1 MSGASPRAGRET
13 GPALRK
19 FGYFCVTMS
28 EAAQNPTPAAPGLT
42 DQELARRENLRR
54 IRELGV
60 EPFPYKFDFTHHA
73 ADLRLLGEGK
83 DSAELKQLG
92 TFAIAGRIVAF
103 RSSGKTAFLNLQ
115 DDHERIQVYLR
126 KEDDAQES
134 GTVAGI
140 GEAIW
145 PVVKSMDLGDFIGVK
160 GVLMRTKTGELTLQ
174 AVGTEGF
181 TFLSKSVKPLP
192 FPKVEE
198 TKDEA
203 GKVTG
208 RKTFQSSLFTDI
220 EARYRQRYADLAV
233 NPEVANV
240 FRLRTA
246 LVQDVRSYLVERSF
260 LEVET
265 PTLQAIYG
273 GASARP
279 FITHHNALD
288 IPLYLRISNELYLKR
303 LITGGFDRVFEFVK
317 DFRNEGIDRTH
328 NPEFTQVEFYQ
339 AYADYFDMMDHFQ
352 AIWQHAAK
360 AVLKLKARRSAVSR
374 GLSADALAKECA
386 AIDHGDAPLIYQGRE
401 LTTFFGNWERLPVKT
416 ALKRKGVDI
425 DASSDEDLKTLIA
438 NKHWTLDGTFSRGRA
453 MMLAFEELCEPELWE
468 PAFVMDHPLES
479 TPLCKVHRDDP
490 TLVERFEPAIA
501 GMEVGNSYSEL
512 NDPIQQRKLLE
523 EQVERGRG
531 GEDETHPL
539 DEDFLRAMEYGMPP
553 MGGVGIGID
562 RMTMILTDQVSVRD
576 VLLFPLQRPE

>member
-1 MSGASPRAGRET
+1 MSDT
-13 GPALRK
+13 
-19 FGYFCVTMS
+19 
-28 EAAQNPTPAAPGLT
+28 NTPAATSPVLN

-54 IRELGV
+54 VRELGV
-60 EPFPYKFDFTHHA
+60 EPFPYKFAFTHRA
-73 ADLRLLGEGK
+73 AEVRALGDGK
-83 DSAELKQLG
+83 QGDELEALG
-92 TFAIAGRIVAF
+92 TFAVAGRVVAF

-126 KEDDAQES
+126 RDDDVKDA
-134 GTVAGI
+134 GTRAGQ
-140 GEAIW
+140 GEAVW
-145 PVVKSMDLGDFIGVK
+145 PVVKLLDLGDYIGVR
-160 GVLMRTKTGELTLQ
+160 GMLMRTKTGELTLQ
-174 AVGTEGF
+174 AVGAEGF
-181 TFLSKSVKPLP
+181 ELLAKSLKPLP

-203 GKVTG
+203 GHVTG
-208 RKTFQSSLFTDI
+208 RKTFQSSLFSDVET
-220 EARYRQRYADLAV
+220 RYRQRYADLAV
-233 NPEVANV
+233 NPEVADI

-246 LVQDVRSYLVERSF
+246 MIQEVRAYLLEHAY

-279 FITHHNALD
+279 FVTHHNALD

-303 LITGGFDRVFEFVK
+303 LVAGGFDRVFEFVK

-339 AYADYFDMMDHFQ
+339 AYADYHDMMDHFQ
-352 AIWQHAAK
+352 AIWQRAAK
-360 AVLKLKARRSAVSR
+360 AVLKLKARRSALARGVSVE
-374 GLSADALAKECA
+374 GLAREIAVIEA
-386 AIDHGDAPLIYQGRE
+386 GDLPLTYQGRE
-401 LTTFFGNWERLPVKT
+401 LSTFFGTWERLPVKT
-416 ALKRKGVDI
+416 ALKRKGIDI
-425 DASSDEDLKTLIA
+425 DAHSDLELQDLLKA
-438 NKHWTLDGTFSRGRA
+438 RHWHLDGTFSRGRA

-479 TPLCKVHRDDP
+479 TPLCKVHRLDP

-512 NDPIQQRKLLE
+512 NDPVEQRRLLE
-523 EQVERGRG
+523 LQVERGRG

-553 MGGVGIGID
+553 MGGVGIGMD
-562 RMTMILTDQVSVRD
+562 RMAMLLTDQASIRD

>member
-1 MSGASPRAGRET
+1 MTDTNVAGGAQA
-13 GPALRK
+13 
-19 FGYFCVTMS
+19 
-28 EAAQNPTPAAPGLT
+28 LT
-42 DQELARRENLRR
+42 DQEIARRENLKK

-60 EPFPYKFDFTHHA
+60 EPFPYRFEFSHRA
-73 ADLRLLGEGK
+73 AEVRLLGEGK
-83 DSAELKQLG
+83 EGTDLKALG
-92 TFAIAGRIVAF
+92 SFAVAGRVVAY
-103 RSSGKTAFLNLQ
+103 RSSGKTAFLNIQ

-126 KEDDAQES
+126 RDDEVSES
-134 GTVAGI
+134 GTVAGQ
-140 GEAIW
+140 GETVW
-145 PVVKSMDLGDFIGVK
+145 PVVKILDLGDFIGVR
-160 GVLMRTKTGELTLQ
+160 GHLMRTKTGELTLQ
-174 AVGTEGF
+174 AVGETGF
-181 TFLSKSVKPLP
+181 ELLSKSLRPLP

-198 TKDEA
+198 QEIKDES
-203 GKVTG
+203 GKVVA
-208 RKTFQSSLFTDI
+208 RKRSVFQSSLFSDV

-246 LVQDVRSYLVERSF
+246 IIQEVRQYLIDHAY

-279 FITHHNALD
+279 FVTHHNALD

-339 AYADYFDMMDHFQ
+339 AYADYNDMMTHFQ
-352 AIWQHAAK
+352 AIWQRAAR
-360 AVLKLKARRSAVSR
+360 AVLKLKAKRTALAR
-374 GLSADALAKECA
+374 GLGAEGLAKEFA
-386 AIDHGDAPLIYQGRE
+386 AIDAGEVPLVYQGRE
-401 LTTFFGNWERLPVKT
+401 LTTFFKDWERLPVKT

-425 DASSDEDLKTLIA
+425 DGSSDQDLKDLIK
-438 NKHWTLDGTFSRGRA
+438 NNHWEMDGAFSRGRA

-468 PAFVMDHPLES
+468 PSFVMDHPLDS
-479 TPLCKVHRDDP
+479 TPLCKVHRNDP

-512 NDPIQQRKLLE
+512 NDPIVQRRLLE
-523 EQVERGRG
+523 QQVERGRG

-562 RMTMILTDQVSVRD
+562 RMTMILTDQSSIRD
-576 VLLFPLQRPE
+576 VLLFPLQKPE

>member
-1 MSGASPRAGRET
+1 
-13 GPALRK
+13 
-19 FGYFCVTMS
+19 MS
-28 EAAQNPTPAAPGLT
+28 EQNQNTAPSNPSLN

-60 EPFPYKFDFTHHA
+60 EPYPYKFDFTHRA
-73 ADLRLLGEGK
+73 GEVRALGEGK
-83 DSAELKQLG
+83 QGAELAPLG
-92 TFAIAGRIVAF
+92 TFAIAGRVVAF

-126 KEDDAQES
+126 RDDDVKES
-134 GTVAGI
+134 GTVAGQ
-140 GEAIW
+140 GESVW
-145 PVVKSMDLGDFIGVK
+145 PVVKLVDLGDFIGVR

-174 AVGTEGF
+174 AVGPEGF
-181 TFLSKSVKPLP
+181 TMLSKSLKPLP

-198 TKDEA
+198 TKDET
-203 GKVTG
+203 GRVVG
-208 RKTFQSSLFTDI
+208 RKTFQSSLFSDVET
-220 EARYRQRYADLAV
+220 RYRQRYADLAV
-233 NPEVANV
+233 NPDIADV
-240 FRLRTA
+240 FRLRMA
-246 LVQDVRSYLVERSF
+246 MMQEVRSYLVEHGF

-279 FITHHNALD
+279 FVTHHNALD

-303 LITGGFDRVFEFVK
+303 LVAGGFDRVFEFVK

-339 AYADYFDMMDHFQ
+339 AYADYHDMMDHFQ
-352 AIWQHAAK
+352 AIWQRAGK
-360 AVLKLKARRSAVSR
+360 SVLKLKARRSAPSR
-374 GLSADALAKECA
+374 GLSSEALARELS
-386 AIDHGDAPLIYQGRE
+386 AIDAGDVPLVYQGRE
-401 LTTFFGNWERLPVKT
+401 LTTFFGKWERLPVKT

-425 DASSDEDLKTLIA
+425 DALSDGELQDLLKA
-438 NKHWTLDGTFSRGRA
+438 RHWHLDGVYSRGRA
-453 MMLAFEELCEPELWE
+453 MMLAFEELVEPELWE

-479 TPLCKVHRDDP
+479 TPLCKVHRNDP

-512 NDPIQQRKLLE
+512 NDPIEQRRLLE
-523 EQVERGRG
+523 LQVERGRG

-562 RMTMILTDQVSVRD
+562 RMAMLLTDQASIRD

>member
-1 MSGASPRAGRET
+1 
-13 GPALRK
+13 
-19 FGYFCVTMS
+19 MS
-28 EAAQNPTPAAPGLT
+28 EQDVSGGVSTLT

-60 EPFPYKFDFTHHA
+60 EPYPYRFDFTHRA

-83 DSAELKQLG
+83 ESAELKVLG
-92 TFAIAGRIVAF
+92 NYALAGRIVAF

-126 KEDDAQES
+126 RDDDAQES
-134 GTVAGI
+134 GTVVGL
-140 GEAIW
+140 GEEIW
-145 PVVKSMDLGDFIGVK
+145 PVVRSLDLGDFIGVR

-174 AVGTEGF
+174 AVGKDGF
-181 TFLSKSVKPLP
+181 ELLSKSLRPLP
-192 FPKVEE
+192 FPKVEDV
-198 TKDEA
+198 KDET
-203 GKVTG
+203 GKVVG
-208 RKTFQSSLFTDI
+208 RKSFESSLFSDVET
-220 EARYRQRYADLAV
+220 RYRQRYADLAV

-246 LVQDVRSYLVERSF
+246 IVQEVRAYLLERSF

-279 FITHHNALD
+279 FMTHHNALD
-288 IPLYLRISNELYLKR
+288 IPLYLRVSNELYLKR
-303 LITGGFDRVFEFVK
+303 LIAGGFDRVFEFVK

-339 AYADYFDMMDHFQ
+339 AYADYNDMMGHFQ
-352 AIWQHAAK
+352 AIWQRGAK
-360 AVLKLKARRSAVSR
+360 SVLSLKARRSALSR
-374 GLSADALAKECA
+374 GVGPDGLEKELA
-386 AIDHGDAPLIYQGRE
+386 AIRAGDVPVVYQGRE
-401 LTTFFGNWERLPVKT
+401 LSTFFRDWERLPVKT

-425 DASSDEDLKTLIA
+425 DASSDEELKELIKK
-438 NKHWTLDGTFSRGRA
+438 NHWELDGTYSRGRA
-453 MMLAFEELCEPELWE
+453 MMLAFEELCEPDLWE
-468 PAFVMDHPLES
+468 PTFVMDHPLES
-479 TPLCKVHRDDP
+479 TPLCKVHRNDP

-512 NDPIQQRKLLE
+512 NDPIVQRRLLE

-562 RMTMILTDQVSVRD
+562 RMAMILTDQTSVRD
-576 VLLFPLQRPE
+576 VLLFPLQKPE

>member
-1 MSGASPRAGRET
+1 MADTPD
-13 GPALRK
+13 ALT
-19 FGYFCVTMS
+19 FPTSMS
-28 EAAQNPTPAAPGLT
+28 EQNVSGGAVALT

-60 EPFPYKFDFTHHA
+60 EAYPYRFDFTHHA
-73 ADLRLLGEGK
+73 ADLRLLGDGK
-83 DSAELKQLG
+83 ESAELKTLG
-92 TFAIAGRIVAF
+92 TYALAGRIVAF

-126 KEDDAQES
+126 RDDDAQES
-134 GTVAGI
+134 GTVVGL
-140 GEAIW
+140 GEEIW
-145 PVVKSMDLGDFIGVK
+145 PVVRSLDLGDFIGVR

-174 AVGTEGF
+174 AVGKDGF
-181 TFLSKSVKPLP
+181 ELLSKSLRPLP
-192 FPKVEE
+192 FPKVEDI
-198 TKDEA
+198 KDET
-203 GKVTG
+203 GKVVG
-208 RKTFQSSLFTDI
+208 RKSFESSLFSDVET
-220 EARYRQRYADLAV
+220 RYRQRYADLAV

-246 LVQDVRSYLVERSF
+246 LVQEVRGYLLDHSF

-279 FITHHNALD
+279 FVTHHNALD
-288 IPLYLRISNELYLKR
+288 IPLYLRVSNELYLKR
-303 LITGGFDRVFEFVK
+303 LIAGGFDRVFEFVK

-339 AYADYFDMMDHFQ
+339 AYADYNDMMDHFQ
-352 AIWQHAAK
+352 AIWQRGAK
-360 AVLKLKARRSAVSR
+360 AVLSLKARRSALSR
-374 GLSADALAKECA
+374 GVGASGLEKELA
-386 AIDHGDAPLIYQGRE
+386 AIRAGDVPLVYQGRE
-401 LTTFFGNWERLPVKT
+401 LSTFFGTWERLPVKT
-416 ALKRKGVDI
+416 ALKRKDVDI
-425 DASSDEDLKTLIA
+425 DASSDDELKELIKR
-438 NKHWTLDGTFSRGRA
+438 NHWELDGTYSRGRA
-453 MMLAFEELCEPELWE
+453 MMLAFEELCEPDLWE
-468 PAFVMDHPLES
+468 PTFVMDHPLES
-479 TPLCKVHRDDP
+479 TPLCKVHRADP

-512 NDPIQQRKLLE
+512 NDPIVQRKLLE

-562 RMTMILTDQVSVRD
+562 RMAMILTDQTSIRD
-576 VLLFPLQRPE
+576 VLLFPLQKPE

>member
-1 MSGASPRAGRET
+1 
-13 GPALRK
+13 
-19 FGYFCVTMS
+19 MS
-28 EAAQNPTPAAPGLT
+28 EQKTTGGTPVPTASAPGCT
-42 DQELARRENLRR
+42 DQELARRENLKK

-60 EPFPYKFDFTHHA
+60 EPFPYKFAFTHRA

-83 DSAELKQLG
+83 EGAELKALG
-92 TFAIAGRIVAF
+92 TFAVAGRVVAY
-103 RSSGKTAFLNLQ
+103 RSSGKTAFLNIQ

-126 KEDDAQES
+126 RDDEVHES
-134 GTVAGI
+134 ETTPGQ

-145 PVVKSMDLGDFIGVK
+145 PVVKILDLGDFIGVR
-160 GVLMRTKTGELTLQ
+160 GRLMRTKTGELTLQ
-174 AVGTEGF
+174 AVGPEGF
-181 TFLSKSVKPLP
+181 ELLGKSLRPLP

-198 TKDEA
+198 VKDEA
-203 GKVTG
+203 GKVVG

-246 LVQDVRSYLVERSF
+246 IVQEVRQYLVEHGY

-279 FITHHNALD
+279 FVTHHNALD
-288 IPLYLRISNELYLKR
+288 IPLYLRVSNELYLKR
-303 LITGGFDRVFEFVK
+303 LIAGGFDRVFEFVK

-339 AYADYFDMMDHFQ
+339 AYADYNDMMVHFQ
-352 AIWQHAAK
+352 TVWQRAAR
-360 AVLKLKARRSAVSR
+360 AVLKLKARRSALAR
-374 GLSADALAKECA
+374 GLSGEGLAKEFA
-386 AIDHGDAPLIYQGRE
+386 AIDAGDVPVVYQGRE
-401 LTTFFGNWERLPVKT
+401 LSTFFKEWERLPVKT

-425 DASSDEDLKTLIA
+425 DGSTDQDLKDLIKK
-438 NKHWTLDGTFSRGRA
+438 NHWEMDGVFSRGRA

-479 TPLCKVHRDDP
+479 TPLCKVHRADP

-512 NDPIQQRKLLE
+512 NDPIVQRQLLE
-523 EQVERGRG
+523 QQVERGRG

-562 RMTMILTDQVSVRD
+562 RMTMLLTDQASIRD
-576 VLLFPLQRPE
+576 VLLFPLQKPE

>member
-1 MSGASPRAGRET
+1 
-13 GPALRK
+13 
-19 FGYFCVTMS
+19 MS
-28 EAAQNPTPAAPGLT
+28 ETASNPSTDPSNLT

-54 IRELGV
+54 IRDLGV
-60 EPFPYKFDFTHHA
+60 NPYPYRFAFTHHA
-73 ADLRLLGEGK
+73 AELRLLGEGK
-83 DSAELKQLG
+83 ESADLKALG
-92 TFAIAGRIVAF
+92 DFAVAVRIVAF
-103 RSSGKTAFLNLQ
+103 RSSGKTAFLNIQ

-126 KEDDAQES
+126 RDDELHENAV
-134 GTVAGI
+134 TAAGQ
-140 GEAIW
+140 GEAVW
-145 PVVKSMDLGDFIGVK
+145 PVIKSLDLGDYIGVR
-160 GVLMRTKTGELTLQ
+160 GRLMRTRTGELTLQ
-174 AVGTEGF
+174 ALGPQGVEL
-181 TFLSKSVKPLP
+181 LSKSIKPLP

-198 TKDEA
+198 TKDET
-203 GKVTG
+203 GKVIS

-220 EARYRQRYADLAV
+220 ETRYRQRYADLAV

-246 LVQDVRSYLVERSF
+246 MTQEVRAYLLEQSF

-279 FITHHNALD
+279 FVTHHNALD

-303 LITGGFDRVFEFVK
+303 LICGGFDRVFEFVK

-339 AYADYFDMMDHFQ
+339 AYADYHDMMDHFE
-352 AIWQHAAK
+352 AIYQRAAK
-360 AVLKLKARRSAVSR
+360 AVLKLKAKRSALSR
-374 GLSADALAKECA
+374 GITSETLVKEIA
-386 AIDHGDAPLIYQGRE
+386 AIEAGDVPLVYQGRE
-401 LTTFFGNWERLPVKT
+401 LTTFFGKWERLPVKT
-416 ALKRKGVDI
+416 ALKRKGFDI
-425 DASSDEDLKTLIA
+425 DALSDADIKAAITK
-438 NKHWTLDGTFSRGRA
+438 NHWEMDGTYSRGRA
-453 MMLAFEELCEPELWE
+453 MMLAFEELCEDELWE
-468 PAFVMDHPLES
+468 PTFVMDHPVES

-490 TLVERFEPAIA
+490 TLIERFEPAIA
-501 GMEVGNSYSEL
+501 GMEAGNSYSEL
-512 NDPIQQRKLLE
+512 NDPIVQRRLLE

-539 DEDFLRAMEYGMPP
+539 DDDFLRAMEYGMPP

-562 RMTMILTDQVSVRD
+562 RMAMILTDQASVRD

>member
-1 MSGASPRAGRET
+1 
-13 GPALRK
+13 
-19 FGYFCVTMS
+19 
-28 EAAQNPTPAAPGLT
+28 
-42 DQELARRENLRR
+42 
-54 IRELGV
+54 
-60 EPFPYKFDFTHHA
+60 
-73 ADLRLLGEGK
+73 
-83 DSAELKQLG
+83 
-92 TFAIAGRIVAF
+92 VAF

-126 KEDDAQES
+126 RDDDAQES
-134 GTVAGI
+134 GTVVGL
-140 GEAIW
+140 GEEIW
-145 PVVKSMDLGDFIGVK
+145 PVVRSLDLGDFIGVR

-174 AVGTEGF
+174 GVGKDGF
-181 TFLSKSVKPLP
+181 ELLSKSLRPLP
-192 FPKVEE
+192 FPKVEDV
-198 TKDEA
+198 KDET
-203 GKVTG
+203 GKVVG
-208 RKTFQSSLFTDI
+208 RKSFESSLFSDVET
-220 EARYRQRYADLAV
+220 RYRQRYADLAV

-246 LVQDVRSYLVERSF
+246 IVQEVRAYLLERSF

-279 FITHHNALD
+279 FVTHHNALD
-288 IPLYLRISNELYLKR
+288 IPLYLRVSNELYLKR
-303 LITGGFDRVFEFVK
+303 LIAGGFDRVFEFVK

-339 AYADYFDMMDHFQ
+339 AYADYNDMMDHFQ
-352 AIWQHAAK
+352 SIWQRGAK
-360 AVLKLKARRSAVSR
+360 AVLSLRARRSALSR
-374 GLSADALAKECA
+374 GVGADGLAKELA
-386 AIDHGDAPLIYQGRE
+386 AIGAGDVPVVYQGRE
-401 LTTFFGNWERLPVKT
+401 LSTFFGTWERLPVKT

-425 DASSDEDLKTLIA
+425 DASSDDELKELIKK
-438 NKHWTLDGTFSRGRA
+438 NHWEMDGTFSRGRA

-468 PAFVMDHPLES
+468 PTFVMDHPLES

-512 NDPIQQRKLLE
+512 NDPIVQRRLLE

-562 RMTMILTDQVSVRD
+562 RMAMILTDQTSIRD
-576 VLLFPLQRPE
+576 VLLFPLQKPE

>member
-1 MSGASPRAGRET
+1 
-13 GPALRK
+13 
-19 FGYFCVTMS
+19 MS
-28 EAAQNPTPAAPGLT
+28 EQNASGGVTALT
-42 DQELARRENLRR
+42 DQEVARRENLRR

-60 EPFPYKFDFTHHA
+60 EPYPYRFEFTHRA

-83 DSAELKQLG
+83 ESAELKAMG
-92 TFAIAGRIVAF
+92 TYALAGRIVAF

-126 KEDDAQES
+126 RDDDAQES
-134 GTVAGI
+134 GTVVGL
-140 GEAIW
+140 GEEIW
-145 PVVKSMDLGDFIGVK
+145 PVVRSLDLGDFIGVR

-174 AVGTEGF
+174 GVGKDGF
-181 TFLSKSVKPLP
+181 ELLSKSLRPLP
-192 FPKVEE
+192 FPKVEDV
-198 TKDEA
+198 KDET
-203 GKVTG
+203 GKVVG
-208 RKTFQSSLFTDI
+208 RKSFESSLFSDVET
-220 EARYRQRYADLAV
+220 RYRQRYADLAV
-233 NPEVANV
+233 NPEIANV

-246 LVQDVRSYLVERSF
+246 LVQEVRSYLLEHSF

-279 FITHHNALD
+279 FVTHHNALD
-288 IPLYLRISNELYLKR
+288 IPLYLRVSNELYLKR
-303 LITGGFDRVFEFVK
+303 LIAGGFDRVFEFVK

-339 AYADYFDMMDHFQ
+339 AYADYNDMMDHFQ
-352 AIWQHAAK
+352 AVWQRGAK
-360 AVLKLKARRSAVSR
+360 AVLSLKARRSALSR
-374 GLSADALAKECA
+374 GVGAEGLAKELA
-386 AIDHGDAPLIYQGRE
+386 AIGAGDVPVVYQGRE
-401 LTTFFGNWERLPVKT
+401 LSTFFGNWERLPVKT

-425 DASSDEDLKTLIA
+425 DASSDDELKELIRK
-438 NKHWTLDGTFSRGRA
+438 NQWELDGAYSRGRA
-453 MMLAFEELCEPELWE
+453 MMLAFEELCEPDLWE

-479 TPLCKVHRDDP
+479 TPLCKVHRNDP

-512 NDPIQQRKLLE
+512 NDPIVQRRLLE

-562 RMTMILTDQVSVRD
+562 RMTMILTDQTSIRD
-576 VLLFPLQRPE
+576 VLLFPLQKPE

>member
-1 MSGASPRAGRET
+1 MSAQDVSGG
-13 GPALRK
+13 
-19 FGYFCVTMS
+19 VT
-28 EAAQNPTPAAPGLT
+28 TLT

-60 EPFPYKFDFTHHA
+60 EAYPYRYEFTHHA
-73 ADLRLLGEGK
+73 ADLRLLGDGK
-83 DSAELKQLG
+83 ESAELKTLG
-92 TFAIAGRIVAF
+92 TYALAGRIVAF

-126 KEDDAQES
+126 RDDDAQES
-134 GTVAGI
+134 GTVVGL
-140 GEAIW
+140 GEEIW
-145 PVVKSMDLGDFIGVK
+145 PVVRSLDLGDFIGVR
-160 GVLMRTKTGELTLQ
+160 GVLMRTKTGEITLQ
-174 AVGTEGF
+174 AVGKDGF
-181 TFLSKSVKPLP
+181 ELLSKSLRPLP
-192 FPKVEE
+192 FPKVEDI
-198 TKDEA
+198 KDET
-203 GKVTG
+203 GKVVG
-208 RKTFQSSLFTDI
+208 RKSFESSLFSDVET
-220 EARYRQRYADLAV
+220 RYRQRYADLAV

-246 LVQDVRSYLVERSF
+246 LVQEVRAYLLEHSF

-279 FITHHNALD
+279 FVTHHNALD
-288 IPLYLRISNELYLKR
+288 IPLYLRVSNELYLKR
-303 LITGGFDRVFEFVK
+303 LIAGGFDRVFEFVK

-339 AYADYFDMMDHFQ
+339 AYADYNDMMDHFQ
-352 AIWQHAAK
+352 FIWQRGAK
-360 AVLKLKARRSAVSR
+360 AVLSLKARRSALSR
-374 GLSADALAKECA
+374 GVGVNGLEKELE
-386 AIDHGDAPLIYQGRE
+386 AIRAGDVPVVYQGRE
-401 LTTFFGNWERLPVKT
+401 LSTFFGTWERLPVKT

-425 DASSDEDLKTLIA
+425 DASSDDELKELI
-438 NKHWTLDGTFSRGRA
+438 KKSHWELDGTYSRGRA
-453 MMLAFEELCEPELWE
+453 MMLAFEELCEPDLWE
-468 PAFVMDHPLES
+468 PTFVMDHPLES
-479 TPLCKVHRDDP
+479 TPLCKVHRNDP

-512 NDPIQQRKLLE
+512 NDPIVQRRLLE

-562 RMTMILTDQVSVRD
+562 RMAMILTDQTSIRD
-576 VLLFPLQRPE
+576 VLLFPLQKPE

>member
-1 MSGASPRAGRET
+1 MSDTNDTSAST
-13 GPALRK
+13 PAL
-19 FGYFCVTMS
+19 
-28 EAAQNPTPAAPGLT
+28 N

-54 IRELGV
+54 IRDLGV
-60 EPFPYKFDFTHHA
+60 EPYPYKFEFTHRAGEVRSQGESLQGDELA
-73 ADLRLLGEGK
+73 A
-83 DSAELKQLG
+83 LG
-92 TFAIAGRIVAF
+92 TFAVAGRVVAY

-126 KEDDAQES
+126 RDDDVKES
-134 GTVAGI
+134 GTTPGQ
-140 GEAIW
+140 GEAVW
-145 PVVKSMDLGDFIGVK
+145 PVVKLVDLGDFIGVR

-174 AVGTEGF
+174 AVGPEGF
-181 TFLSKSVKPLP
+181 TMLSKSLKPLP

-198 TKDEA
+198 TKDDT
-203 GKVTG
+203 GRVVG
-208 RKTFQSSLFTDI
+208 RKTFQSSLFTDV
-220 EARYRQRYADLAV
+220 ETRYRQRYADLAV
-233 NPEVANV
+233 NPDIADV
-240 FRLRTA
+240 FRLRVA
-246 LVQDVRSYLVERSF
+246 MMQEVRSYLVEHGF

-279 FITHHNALD
+279 FVTHHNALD

-303 LITGGFDRVFEFVK
+303 LVAGGFDRVFEFVK

-339 AYADYFDMMDHFQ
+339 AYADYHDMMDHFQ
-352 AIWQHAAK
+352 AVWQRAGK
-360 AVLKLKARRSAVSR
+360 AVLKLKARRTAHAR
-374 GLSADALAKECA
+374 GLSAHALSHELA
-386 AIDHGDAPLIYQGRE
+386 AIDAGDVPLVYQGRE
-401 LTTFFGNWERLPVKT
+401 LSTFFGSWERLPVKT
-416 ALKRKGVDI
+416 ALKRKGIDI
-425 DASSDEDLKTLIA
+425 DAHSDAELQDLLKA
-438 NKHWTLDGTFSRGRA
+438 RHWHLDGAFSRGRA

-479 TPLCKVHRDDP
+479 TPLCKVHRQDP

-512 NDPIQQRKLLE
+512 NDPIEQRRLLE
-523 EQVERGRG
+523 LQVERGRG

-562 RMTMILTDQVSVRD
+562 RMAMLLTDQASIRD

>member
-1 MSGASPRAGRET
+1 MSDNNSQSSSNRLERAGIDPT
-13 GPALRK
+13 IVSVSQSDDGKIA
-19 FGYFCVTMS
+19 VTL
-28 EAAQNPTPAAPGLT
+28 N
-42 DQELARRENLRR
+42 DQEQARRKNLER

-60 EPFPYKFDFTHHA
+60 EPYPYRFEFTHRA
-73 ADLRLLGEGK
+73 GEVRMLGEGK
-83 DSAELKQLG
+83 QGDELAALG
-92 TFAIAGRIVAF
+92 TFAVAGRVVAF
-103 RSSGKTAFLNLQ
+103 RSSGKTAFLNIQ

-126 KEDDAQES
+126 RDDDVKE
-134 GTVAGI
+134 TVTNPGQ

-145 PVVKSMDLGDFIGVK
+145 PVVKMLDLGDFIGVRGK
-160 GVLMRTKTGELTLQ
+160 LMRTKTGELTLQ
-174 AVGTEGF
+174 AIGPEGF
-181 TFLSKSVKPLP
+181 ELLSKSLKPLP
-192 FPKVEE
+192 FPKIEE
-198 TKDEA
+198 QKDET
-203 GKVTG
+203 GRVVG
-208 RKTFQSSLFTDI
+208 RKTFQSSLFTDV
-220 EARYRQRYADLAV
+220 ETRYRQRYADLAV
-233 NPEVANV
+233 NPEVADV
-240 FRLRTA
+240 FRLRVA
-246 LVQDVRSYLVERSF
+246 MMQEVRAYLVEHGF

-279 FITHHNALD
+279 FVTHHNALD

-303 LITGGFDRVFEFVK
+303 LVAGGFDRVFEFVK

-339 AYADYFDMMDHFQ
+339 AYADYNDMMAHFQ
-352 AIWQHAAK
+352 AVWQRAGK
-360 AVLKLKARRSAVSR
+360 AVLKLKARRSALAR
-374 GLSADALAKECA
+374 GLSADSLEREIA
-386 AIDHGDAPLIYQGRE
+386 AIQAGDVPLVYQGRE
-401 LTTFFGNWERLPVKT
+401 LTTFFGQWERLPVKT

-425 DASSDEDLKTLIA
+425 DASSDQELKDLVA
-438 NKHWTLDGTFSRGRA
+438 RNHWELDGVFSRGRA

-479 TPLCKVHRDDP
+479 TPLCKVHRHDP

-512 NDPIQQRKLLE
+512 NDPMVQRRLLE

-562 RMTMILTDQVSVRD
+562 RMAMLLTDQASIRD

>member
-1 MSGASPRAGRET
+1 MSDS
-13 GPALRK
+13 L
-19 FGYFCVTMS
+19 
-28 EAAQNPTPAAPGLT
+28 NLN
-42 DQELARRENLRR
+42 DQELARRTNLDR

-60 EPFPYKFDFTHHA
+60 EPYPYRFEFTHRA
-73 ADLRLLGEGK
+73 GEVRVLGEGK
-83 DSAELKQLG
+83 QGDELSALG
-92 TFAIAGRIVAF
+92 TFAVAGRVVAY

-126 KEDDAQES
+126 RDDDVKET
-134 GTVAGI
+134 GTLAGQ

-145 PVVKSMDLGDFIGVK
+145 PVVKMLDLGDFIGVR

-174 AVGTEGF
+174 AVGADGF
-181 TFLSKSVKPLP
+181 ELLSKSLKPLP

-198 TKDEA
+198 QKDET
-203 GKVTG
+203 GRVVG
-208 RKTFQSSLFTDI
+208 RKTFQSSLFSDVET
-220 EARYRQRYADLAV
+220 RYRQRYADLAV
-233 NPEVANV
+233 NPEVADV
-240 FRLRTA
+240 FRLRVA
-246 LVQDVRSYLVERSF
+246 MMQEVRAYLVEHGF

-279 FITHHNALD
+279 FVTHHNALD

-303 LITGGFDRVFEFVK
+303 LVAGGFDRVFEFVK

-339 AYADYFDMMDHFQ
+339 AYADYNDMMAHFQ
-352 AIWQHAAK
+352 AIWQRAGK
-360 AVLKLKARRSAVSR
+360 AVLKLKARRSALSR
-374 GLSADALAKECA
+374 GLSADALEREIA
-386 AIDHGDAPLIYQGRE
+386 AIQAGDVPLVYQGRE
-401 LTTFFGNWERLPVKT
+401 LTTFFGQWERLPVKT
-416 ALKRKGVDI
+416 ALKRKGIDI
-425 DASSDEDLKTLIA
+425 DASSDQDLKDLIERRDW
-438 NKHWTLDGTFSRGRA
+438 HLDGVFSRGRA

-479 TPLCKVHRDDP
+479 TPLCKVHRQDP

-512 NDPIQQRKLLE
+512 NDPIVQRRLLE
-523 EQVERGRG
+523 QQVERGRG

-562 RMTMILTDQVSVRD
+562 RMAMLLTDQASIRD

>member
-1 MSGASPRAGRET
+1 MRDFKSWIQMADTPD
-13 GPALRK
+13 ALT
-19 FGYFCVTMS
+19 FPTSMS
-28 EAAQNPTPAAPGLT
+28 EQNVSGGAVALT

-60 EPFPYKFDFTHHA
+60 EAYPYRFDFTHHA
-73 ADLRLLGEGK
+73 ADLRLLGDGK
-83 DSAELKQLG
+83 ESAELKTLG
-92 TFAIAGRIVAF
+92 TYALAGRIVAF

-126 KEDDAQES
+126 RDDDAQES
-134 GTVAGI
+134 GTVVGL
-140 GEAIW
+140 GEEIW
-145 PVVKSMDLGDFIGVK
+145 PVVRSLDLGDFIGVR

-174 AVGTEGF
+174 AVGKDGF
-181 TFLSKSVKPLP
+181 ELLSKSLRPLP
-192 FPKVEE
+192 FPKVEDI
-198 TKDEA
+198 KDET
-203 GKVTG
+203 GKVVG
-208 RKTFQSSLFTDI
+208 RKSFESSLFSDVET
-220 EARYRQRYADLAV
+220 RYRQRYADLAV

-246 LVQDVRSYLVERSF
+246 LVQEVRGYLLDHSF

-279 FITHHNALD
+279 FVTHHNALD
-288 IPLYLRISNELYLKR
+288 IPLYLRVSNELYLKR
-303 LITGGFDRVFEFVK
+303 LIAGGFDRVFEFVK

-339 AYADYFDMMDHFQ
+339 AYADYNDMMDHFQ
-352 AIWQHAAK
+352 AIWQRGAK
-360 AVLKLKARRSAVSR
+360 AVLSLKARRSALSR
-374 GLSADALAKECA
+374 GVGASGLEKELA
-386 AIDHGDAPLIYQGRE
+386 AIRAGDVPVVYQGRE
-401 LTTFFGNWERLPVKT
+401 LSTFFGTWERLPVKT
-416 ALKRKGVDI
+416 ALKRKDVDI
-425 DASSDEDLKTLIA
+425 DASSDDELKELIKR
-438 NKHWTLDGTFSRGRA
+438 NHWELDGTYSRGRA
-453 MMLAFEELCEPELWE
+453 MMLAFEELCEPDLWE
-468 PAFVMDHPLES
+468 PTFVMDHPLES
-479 TPLCKVHRDDP
+479 TPLCKVHRADP

-512 NDPIQQRKLLE
+512 NDPIVQRKLLE

-562 RMTMILTDQVSVRD
+562 RMAMILTDQTSIRD
-576 VLLFPLQRPE
+576 VLLFPLQKPE

>member
-1 MSGASPRAGRET
+1 MSDTNDTSAST
-13 GPALRK
+13 PAL
-19 FGYFCVTMS
+19 
-28 EAAQNPTPAAPGLT
+28 N

-60 EPFPYKFDFTHHA
+60 EPYPYKFEFTHRAGEVRSQGESLQGPELA
-73 ADLRLLGEGK
+73 A
-83 DSAELKQLG
+83 LG
-92 TFAIAGRIVAF
+92 TFAVAGRVVAY

-126 KEDDAQES
+126 RDDDVKES
-134 GTVAGI
+134 GTTPGQ
-140 GEAIW
+140 GESVW
-145 PVVKSMDLGDFIGVK
+145 PVVKLVDLGDFIGVR

-174 AVGTEGF
+174 AVGPEGF
-181 TFLSKSVKPLP
+181 TMLSKSLKPLP

-198 TKDEA
+198 TKDD
-203 GKVTG
+203 TG
-208 RKTFQSSLFTDI
+208 RVVARKAFQSSLFTDV
-220 EARYRQRYADLAV
+220 ETRYRQRYADLAV
-233 NPEVANV
+233 NPDIADV
-240 FRLRTA
+240 FRLRMA
-246 LVQDVRSYLVERSF
+246 MMQEVRAYLVEHGF

-279 FITHHNALD
+279 FVTHHNALD

-303 LITGGFDRVFEFVK
+303 LVAGGFDRVFEFVK

-339 AYADYFDMMDHFQ
+339 AYADYHDMMDHFQ
-352 AIWQHAAK
+352 AIWQRAGK
-360 AVLKLKARRSAVSR
+360 AVLKLKARRTAHAR
-374 GLSADALAKECA
+374 GLSAHALSHELA
-386 AIDHGDAPLIYQGRE
+386 AIDAGDTPLVYQGRE
-401 LTTFFGNWERLPVKT
+401 LTSFFGTWERLPVKT
-416 ALKRKGVDI
+416 ALKRKGIDI
-425 DASSDEDLKTLIA
+425 DAHTDTELQDLLKA
-438 NKHWTLDGTFSRGRA
+438 RAWHLDGTFSRGRA

-479 TPLCKVHRDDP
+479 TPLCKVHRHDP

-512 NDPIQQRKLLE
+512 NDPIEQRRLLE
-523 EQVERGRG
+523 LQVERGRG

-562 RMTMILTDQVSVRD
+562 RMAMLLTDQASIRD

>member
-1 MSGASPRAGRET
+1 MSDTNAASQTA
-13 GPALRK
+13 AL
-19 FGYFCVTMS
+19 
-28 EAAQNPTPAAPGLT
+28 N

-60 EPFPYKFDFTHHA
+60 EPFPYKFAFTHRA
-73 ADLRLLGEGK
+73 GDVRVLGEGK
-83 DSAELKQLG
+83 QGEELAALG
-92 TFAIAGRIVAF
+92 TFAVAGRVVAY
-103 RSSGKTAFLNLQ
+103 RSSGKTAFLNIQ

-126 KEDDAQES
+126 RDDDVKET
-134 GTVAGI
+134 GTLAGQ

-145 PVVKSMDLGDFIGVK
+145 PVVKMLDLGDFIGVR
-160 GVLMRTKTGELTLQ
+160 GQLMRTKTGELTLQ
-174 AVGTEGF
+174 AIGAEGF
-181 TFLSKSVKPLP
+181 ELLAKSLKPLP

-198 TKDEA
+198 QKDEA
-203 GKVTG
+203 GRVVG
-208 RKTFQSSLFTDI
+208 RKTFQSSLFTDV

-233 NPEVANV
+233 NPDVADV

-246 LVQDVRSYLVERSF
+246 MIQEVRAYLLEHAY

-303 LITGGFDRVFEFVK
+303 LIAGGFDRVFEFVK

-339 AYADYFDMMDHFQ
+339 AYADYNDMMDHFQ
-352 AIWQHAAK
+352 AIWQRAAK
-360 AVLKLKARRSAVSR
+360 AVLKLKARRSALSR
-374 GLSADALAKECA
+374 GVGAEALEREIA
-386 AIDHGDAPLIYQGRE
+386 AIQAGDVPLVYQGRE
-401 LTTFFGNWERLPVKT
+401 LTTFFGQWERLPVKT

-425 DASSDEDLKTLIA
+425 DGSTDQDLKDLIA
-438 NKHWTLDGTFSRGRA
+438 KNHWEMDGVFSRGRA

-468 PAFVMDHPLES
+468 PAFVMDHPLDS
-479 TPLCKVHRDDP
+479 TPLCKVHRQDP

-512 NDPIQQRKLLE
+512 NDPIVQRRLLE
-523 EQVERGRG
+523 QQVERGRG

-553 MGGVGIGID
+553 MGGVGIGMD
-562 RMTMILTDQVSVRD
+562 RMAMLLTDQASIRD

>member
-1 MSGASPRAGRET
+1 
-13 GPALRK
+13 
-19 FGYFCVTMS
+19 MS
-28 EAAQNPTPAAPGLT
+28 EPISNGGAQALT

-54 IRELGV
+54 IREVGV
-60 EPFPYKFDFTHHA
+60 EPYPYRFEFSHRA
-73 ADLRLLGEGK
+73 ADLRFLGEGK
-83 DSAELKQLG
+83 DSAQLRILG
-92 TFAIAGRIVAF
+92 TFSLAGRVVAY
-103 RSSGKTAFLNLQ
+103 RGSGKTAFLNLQ

-126 KEDDAQES
+126 KDDDAQE
-134 GTVAGI
+134 AGLVQGQ

-145 PVVKSMDLGDFIGVK
+145 PVVRSLDLGDFIGVR
-160 GVLMRTKTGELTLQ
+160 GLLMRTKTGELTLQ
-174 AVGTEGF
+174 AVGPDGF
-181 TFLSKSVKPLP
+181 ELLSKSIKPLP

-198 TKDEA
+198 TKDET
-203 GKVTG
+203 GKVVG
-208 RKTFQSSLFTDI
+208 RKTFQSSLFTDV

-233 NPEVANV
+233 NPDVANV

-246 LVQDVRSYLVERSF
+246 MIQEVRSYLLEQQF

-279 FITHHNALD
+279 FVTHHNALD

-303 LITGGFDRVFEFVK
+303 LIAGGFDRVFEFVK

-339 AYADYFDMMDHFQ
+339 AYADYNDMMVHFQ
-352 AIWQHAAK
+352 AIWQRAAK
-360 AVLKLKARRSAVSR
+360 TVLKLKARRSALAR
-374 GLSADALAKECA
+374 GIAPEALERECQ
-386 AIDHGDAPLIYQGRE
+386 AIQAGDVPLVYQGRE
-401 LTTFFGNWERLPVKT
+401 LTTFFGQWERLPVKT
-416 ALKRKGVDI
+416 ALRRKGVDI
-425 DASSDEDLKTLIA
+425 DALSDDELKDLIRV
-438 NKHWTLDGTFSRGRA
+438 NHWELDGTFSRGRA
-453 MMLAFEELCEPELWE
+453 MMLAFEELCEPDLWE

-479 TPLCKVHRDDP
+479 TPLCKVHRADP

-512 NDPIQQRKLLE
+512 NDPIVQRRLLE

-562 RMTMILTDQVSVRD
+562 RMAMILTDQSSIRD

>member
-1 MSGASPRAGRET
+1 
-13 GPALRK
+13 
-19 FGYFCVTMS
+19 MS
-28 EAAQNPTPAAPGLT
+28 ESAQNPSSATPGLT

-60 EPFPYKFDFTHHA
+60 EPFPYRFDFTHRA

-83 DSAELKQLG
+83 ESAELKELG

-115 DDHERIQVYLR
+115 DDHERLQVYLR
-126 KEDDAQES
+126 RDDDAQES
-134 GTVAGI
+134 GTVAGL
-140 GEAIW
+140 GEAVW

-160 GVLMRTKTGELTLQ
+160 GVLMRTKSGELTLQ
-174 AVGTEGF
+174 AVGADGF
-181 TFLSKSVKPLP
+181 TFLSKAVKPLP

-198 TKDEA
+198 TKDET

-246 LVQDVRSYLVERSF
+246 LIQEVRSYLVERCF

-303 LITGGFDRVFEFVK
+303 LIAGGFDRVFEFVK

-352 AIWQHAAK
+352 AIWQRGAK

-374 GLSADALAKECA
+374 
-386 AIDHGDAPLIYQGRE
+386 DAPLIYQGKE
-401 LTTFFGNWERLPVKT
+401 LTTFFGKWERLPVKT

-425 DASSDEDLKTLIA
+425 DASSDEDLKRLISE
-438 NKHWTLDGTFSRGRA
+438 KHWTLDGTYSRGRA

-512 NDPIQQRKLLE
+512 NDPLVQRRLLE

-562 RMTMILTDQVSVRD
+562 RMAMILTDQVSIRD